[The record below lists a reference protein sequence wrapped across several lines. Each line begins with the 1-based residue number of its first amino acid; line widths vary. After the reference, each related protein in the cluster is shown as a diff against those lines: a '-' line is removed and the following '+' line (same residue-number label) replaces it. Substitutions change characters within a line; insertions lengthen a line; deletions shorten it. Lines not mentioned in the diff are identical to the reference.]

1 MPTPELRPPADH
13 ESADV
18 RVVAPVNAGQQGG
31 TYSQF
36 RSWLFDELERLLV
49 DVDGRYLGP
58 DPGPVEKRLGA
69 GATRGRADDQRK
81 ARARQDRVRL
91 G

>member
-36 RSWLFDELERLLV
+36 RSWLFDELERLRV
-49 DVDGRYLGP
+49 KRENPGASCTPDQDESDYLCVCTAMGVMARF
-58 DPGPVEKRLGA
+58 DMER
-69 GATRGRADDQRK
+69 RA
-81 ARARQDRVRL
+81 
-91 G
+91 